1 MKIVAAV
8 LASLIVGVSV
18 RAADWDH
25 DANLDAAVGEAV
37 STHRV
42 EGAAGV
48 ERVVGACYQGV
59 DTPGDA
65 DARLQKLEYCAGM
78 DFAAIRLEGTAADDA
93 PEDAF
98 FHPRQVMRRAGR
110 IKGFVS
116 DPIVVNQIL
125 SAWSA
130 TAFDRLDRLGID

>member
-8 LASLIVGVSV
+8 LVSFVVCASAP
-18 RAADWDH
+18 AADWDH
-25 DANLDAAVGEAV
+25 DANIDAAVGEAL

-42 EGAAGV
+42 EGAGGM
-48 ERVVGACYQGV
+48 ERVVGACYQTV
-59 DTPGDA
+59 DRPGDA
-65 DARLQKLEYCAGM
+65 DARLRQLEYCAGM
-78 DFAAIRLEGTAADDA
+78 DFAAIRLEGTTADGA

-110 IKGFVS
+110 IAGFVS

-125 SAWSA
+125 RAWSA
-130 TAFDRLDRLGID
+130 TAFERLDQLGID